1 MEPEVFVVARD
12 LSVDDM
18 LTRRTQIFRVVM
30 VDQKKI
36 DPDLDL
42 DGKENLTE
50 GVWLR
55 NISTGVNLTL
65 DSDEFDAHEFERV
78 RT

>member
-65 DSDEFDAHEFERV
+65 DSDEFDAHEFQRV
-78 RT
+78 V